1 MLIFLNSSGQTKRTA
16 ILSGTA
22 LAAAFLIGCGS
33 SDKRAEQEANS
44 ASRTVKAV
52 VGIPASLAPFG
63 NGYPNDGD
71 PCRRL
76 GESEATIEWLDDSAT
91 LVGCPTAAAAAALG
105 GSTVAEL
112 DGVNVV
118 SIPTGDANAGMEGSP
133 ATARGATT
141 PERKGTVD
149 GLKAKCIAEVEKTV
163 GARVTGTVSE
173 DDSEAGTRFRFNVDG
188 AQAPWQ
194 CTGNSN
200 GGVEGVMYT
209 GDEGAL

>member
-1 MLIFLNSSGQTKRTA
+1 M
-16 ILSGTA
+16 SGTA
-22 LAAAFLIGCGS
+22 MAAMVLIGCGS
-33 SDKRAEQEANS
+33 SDKGADQDSNGA
-44 ASRTVKAV
+44 ASTVKAV
-52 VGIPASLAPFG
+52 VAIPASLAPFG
-63 NGYPNDGD
+63 NGYPNNGD

-76 GESEATIEWLDDSAT
+76 GESEATIKWLDDSAM

-112 DGVNVV
+112 DGVTVV

-133 ATARGATT
+133 TTDRAAST
-141 PERKGTVD
+141 PERQKTAD
-149 GLKAKCIAEVEKTV
+149 ELEAKCIAEVEKTV

-173 DDSEAGTRFRFNVDG
+173 NDSEAGTRFIFNVDG

-200 GGVEGVMYT
+200 GSVGGVMYT